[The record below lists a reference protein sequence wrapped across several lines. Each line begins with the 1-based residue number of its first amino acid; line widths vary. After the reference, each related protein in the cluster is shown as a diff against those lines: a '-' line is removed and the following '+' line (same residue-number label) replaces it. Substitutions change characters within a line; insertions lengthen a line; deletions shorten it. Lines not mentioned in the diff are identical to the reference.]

1 MGLYGG
7 AWELAS
13 LDKPG
18 RPALPQWALWE
29 PMGPGQPGQARPAGC
44 AGDEGSRK
52 VGMTTSWYQAIET
65 QGYSHMA
72 TSRRSTKP
80 GIGIA
85 LRLVR
90 RKIGMALVKY
100 MGGVWAKCA
109 LWPLLC
115 RSKQVKQVSSRA
127 AIQSSSPLL
136 QMTISMII
144 DEDAKDED
152 AAYEKWLLAHNA
164 SSKKRKLESSVKRC
178 PCCDDDALEGTLWD
192 RLRP

>member
-1 MGLYGG
+1 M
-7 AWELAS
+7 
-13 LDKPG
+13 DKPG

-29 PMGPGQPGQARPAGC
+29 PMGPGQPGQARPAGF

-90 RKIGMALVKY
+90 RKIGMALVID

-127 AIQSSSPLL
+127 AIQSSSPPL

-144 DEDAKDED
+144 D
-152 AAYEKWLLAHNA
+152 
-164 SSKKRKLESSVKRC
+164 
-178 PCCDDDALEGTLWD
+178 
-192 RLRP
+192 LRPRKAPGFVQTASRLVVAVAAALAMKEQQITAPLFNGRPSGCKSRLHRHCRYKINGRP